1 MQDEEF
7 YAHTLDGCG
16 SESWQPL
23 FMHLENVA
31 YLAASFAGQF
41 GCAPWGYAV
50 GMLHDGGKAGD
61 DFQRRLFDEH
71 APSFD
76 HAILGASIAL
86 ATYRSPTTV
95 SGQLMAYVIAGHH
108 GGLPNGRGKDDQE
121 HRRSLQMRLSQASQ
135 SADEANYELYL
146 QSAHLSLPDAQELG
160 APPFMER
167 LLNQTPDP
175 DRLKQLSFA
184 APFFARMLYSC
195 LVDAD
200 YLDTEAFV
208 TPEAARARMATP
220 SDFLESLC
228 AKLDAHM
235 DDLQAGAVPSP
246 VNTMRAHVLEC
257 CREQAQQAP
266 GLFSLTVPTG
276 GGKTLAS
283 LAFALRHAV
292 AHGKQ
297 RVIYAIPFTSIVE
310 QTAEVFRSV
319 LGEHNVLEHHS
330 NYDFDAVD
338 DERRLR
344 ERLAIQNWD
353 APVIVTTNV
362 QLLESLFANKPA
374 RCRKLHNVVNSVVV
388 LDEAQTLPD
397 ELLTVSLA
405 ALEELTI
412 GYGTSVVLCT
422 ATQPALDGRW
432 PFGSEP
438 REIVTRQAELR
449 EAFQDRSEFVV
460 DGKIDE
466 ADCVKALAASHQV
479 LCIVG
484 TKAKARIL
492 YQDVVQAC
500 RADGSIDDEP
510 PYNQGIFHL
519 STNMTPLHRATSL
532 ACIRERLKRGER
544 CVVIS
549 TQLIEAGVDV
559 DFPVVYR
566 ELAGIDSMI
575 QAAGRCNRE
584 GKRSKGAVHVFEF
597 VDESEAFGESQG
609 KSLATAGLGR
619 MKDLARTLIVD
630 HDGELR
636 SEMVTEFF
644 ECRYALAGSRG
655 LDAKGLWKR
664 LSSHELAQN
673 GFDAVDFADYAH
685 DYRIIDDDSTP
696 VFVPWGEQGISLLHE
711 LKLRCEAG
719 EAPAAMAAKLQRS
732 SVGIKKW
739 RFAEYKKAGF
749 IDTSFDP
756 IFVLNMEGDCEA
768 YYSDEVGVLE
778 PGREELHD
786 LIC

>member
-1 MQDEEF
+1 MSDEEL
-7 YAHTLDGCG
+7 YAHTLCG
-16 SESWQPL
+16 QGPESWQPL
-23 FMHLENVA
+23 TEHLEDVA
-31 YLAASFAGQF
+31 RLASFFASQF
-41 GCAPWGYAV
+41 GCGPWGYVV
-50 GMLHDGGKAGD
+50 GALHDGGKVSQN
-61 DFQRRLFDEH
+61 FQRRLYDDH
-71 APSFD
+71 APSYD
-76 HAILGASIAL
+76 HAILGASMAL
-86 ATYRSPTTV
+86 ATYRSPTAV

-108 GGLPNGRGKDDQE
+108 GGLPNGCGKDDQE
-121 HRRSLQMRLSQASQ
+121 HRKSLRTRLDQAPRSEDEENCKLYLR
-135 SADEANYELYL
+135 SADLC
-146 QSAHLSLPDAQELG
+146 LPDAQELG
-160 APPFMER
+160 TPPFMNR
-167 LLNQTPDP
+167 AINPDHFE
-175 DRLKQLSFA
+175 QVIFA

-200 YLDTEAFV
+200 YLDTEAFM
-208 TPEAARARMATP
+208 TPRVARARAAEP
-220 SDFLESLC
+220 CDPLESLC

-235 DDLQAGAVPSP
+235 DDLQAGAMPSQ
-246 VNTMRAHVLEC
+246 VNTMRARVLEC

-292 AHGKQ
+292 AYSKQ

-330 NYDFDAVD
+330 NYDFDAID

-374 RCRKLHNVVNSVVV
+374 RCRKLHNVANSVVV

-412 GYGTSVVLCT
+412 GYGTSIVLCT

-438 REIVTRQAELR
+438 QEIVTHQAELR
-449 EAFQDRSEFVV
+449 EAFQGRSEFVV
-460 DGKIDE
+460 DGKIAE
-466 ADCVKALAASHQV
+466 TDCVNALAASHQA

-519 STNMTPLHRATSL
+519 STNMTPLHRASAL
-532 ACIRERLKRGER
+532 VRIRERLKRGDR

-584 GKRSKGAVHVFEF
+584 GKRSRGTVHVFEF
-597 VDESEAFGESQG
+597 ADEDDAFGESRG
-609 KSLATAGLGR
+609 KSLATSWLGR
-619 MKDLARTLIVD
+619 MKDLARTLID
-630 HDGELR
+630 GHDGELR
-636 SEMVTEFF
+636 PEMVTEFF

-664 LSSHELAQN
+664 LSSNELAQH
-673 GFDAVDFADYAH
+673 GFDAVDFADYAN

-696 VFVPWGEQGISLLHE
+696 VFVPWGEQGVSLLHE
-711 LKLRCEAG
+711 LKLRCEVG
-719 EAPAAMAAKLQRS
+719 ETPAAMAAKLQRS